1 MNYTIWFGI
10 AAITVAAIVA
20 VALWITR
27 TFRHEFS
34 VPEGRAGLLYHHGL
48 YVRRNNAGKH
58 VIWGRGWTIHLV
70 DLRKTSLVVSSE
82 NIVLSDK
89 TSLKIGSH
97 ISFQVADP
105 AKAVHET
112 QHWPNE
118 LYHTAVRALH
128 HVLGD
133 FSYEELLAQQL
144 KISAQV
150 LAHAQPEAAKIGI
163 SILAID
169 LRHWMIPAEHSCAFT
184 EILKARPIFQ
194 SSGGLAPSASQ
205 AKPVVPEVHEAK

>member
-10 AAITVAAIVA
+10 AAITFAAIVA
-20 VALWITR
+20 AALWITR

-48 YVRRNNAGKH
+48 YVRRNNAGRH
-58 VIWGRGWTIHLV
+58 VIWGRGWTINLV

-82 NIVLSDK
+82 NVVLADK
-89 TSLKIGSH
+89 VCLRIGPH
-97 ISFQVADP
+97 ISYQITDP

-112 QHWPNE
+112 QHWPGE

-128 HVLGD
+128 SVLGS

-144 KISAQV
+144 KISALL
-150 LAHAQPEAAKIGI
+150 LAHAQPEASKIGI
-163 SILAID
+163 NIHAIE
-169 LRHWMIPAEHSCAFT
+169 LRYWIIPAEHSCAFT
-184 EILKARPIFQ
+184 ELLKAKSIFQ
-194 SSGGLAPSASQ
+194 SSGGLAPSALQ

>member
-1 MNYTIWFGI
+1 MNYSIWLGI
-10 AAITVAAIVA
+10 AAIIIAAIITA
-20 VALWITR
+20 ALWIIR
-27 TFRHEFS
+27 TFRHAFT

-48 YVRRNNAGKH
+48 YVRRNNAGRH
-58 VIWGRGWTIHLV
+58 IIWGRGWTISLV

-82 NIVLSDK
+82 NVVLADK
-89 TSLKIGSH
+89 VCLRIGPH
-97 ISFQVADP
+97 ISYQITDP

-112 QHWPNE
+112 QHWPGE
-118 LYHTAVRALH
+118 LYHTAVRALYS
-128 HVLGD
+128 VLGS

-144 KISAQV
+144 NISAQV

-169 LRHWMIPAEHSCAFT
+169 LRHWIIPVEHSCAFT
-184 EILKARPIFQ
+184 ELLKARSIFQ
-194 SSGGLAPSASQ
+194 SSGGFAPSALQ